1 MGQLVLT
8 PLNQILNS
16 NQVQFIAIIIQA
28 DIFRAGPSLSM
39 GLQAGGI
46 FQNKMTMIN
55 CLIKSNGTVYNMIR
69 GPRLV
74 NMKGQEPHL
83 CTREV
88 LQPPG
93 LYR

>member
-1 MGQLVLT
+1 M
-8 PLNQILNS
+8 LNQILNS

-39 GLQAGGI
+39 GLQAGGRI
-46 FQNKMTMIN
+46 QNIMPMIDY

>member
-1 MGQLVLT
+1 MSLT

-16 NQVQFIAIIIQA
+16 NQVQFIVITIQP

-46 FQNKMTMIN
+46 IQNIVTMIDS
-55 CLIKSNGTVYNMIR
+55 LIKSNVTVYNMIR